1 MRLYQNSAQFYWI
14 NHQINPLHTMPGA
27 SIPAEAFV
35 SFSSYKQSI
44 NTSGLPSDHHYQTL
58 QRPKRFLPNSRKV
71 LPFFP
76 VSLDSTKSH
85 YKNGMILP
93 SYCTLRKG
101 HKSLPI
107 DSRSFIRNDK
117 KVIAADESNN
127 TNNQRNIPSSTLPWS
142 KKNAFTSFIQRDD
155 AISRDTS
162 LLRNKINRLPE
173 P

>member
-14 NHQINPLHTMPGA
+14 NHQINPLHTMPGT

-107 DSRSFIRNDK
+107 DPRNFIRNDNLSTALRGT
-117 KVIAADESNN
+117 I
-127 TNNQRNIPSSTLPWS
+127 RNGLRLNFNIIIYDYIIILET
-142 KKNAFTSFIQRDD
+142 FTSIFFKNEFE
-155 AISRDTS
+155 S
-162 LLRNKINRLPE
+162 LKR
-173 P
+173 